1 MIIFFKF
8 FCIFSF
14 LFKDELLGFNKSEIL
29 NEDYEKDLNSIESNL
44 ENQSKNYDSQ
54 NNDNNDHKIDLQK
67 LIHEKI
73 DLDENLSLV
82 TSIENELDN
91 SSTDIVN
98 R

>member
-1 MIIFFKF
+1 MFNF
-8 FCIFSF
+8 
-14 LFKDELLGFNKSEIL
+14 FKDELLGFNKSEIL

-54 NNDNNDHKIDLQK
+54 NIDNDNNHKIDLKK

-82 TSIENELDN
+82 TSVDNELDN

>member
-1 MIIFFKF
+1 LFNF
-8 FCIFSF
+8 
-14 LFKDELLGFNKSEIL
+14 FKDELLGFNKSEIL

-54 NNDNNDHKIDLQK
+54 NIDNDNNHKIDLKK

-82 TSIENELDN
+82 TSVDNELDN